1 VHYKMS
7 VVTLVWVWMCVR
19 TTQLDGNHIIARL
32 MEIRDYTQQAAS
44 MLDALGT
51 HSDSVIIAN

>member
-1 VHYKMS
+1 MS
-7 VVTLVWVWMCVR
+7 VVTLVWVWMRVR